1 VDEDEESRRRDE
13 EVLENAAEKGTSSV
27 VPEIRFLSDV
37 FCFGGGT
44 IYAETDEE

>member
-1 VDEDEESRRRDE
+1 MDEDEESRRRDE
-13 EVLENAAEKGTSSV
+13 EELEIAAEAGTSSV
-27 VPEIRFLSDV
+27 VLEIRLLSDV